1 MFHDNR
7 NCSASDIT
15 ETNDSLFSRG
25 LGNKDKLDK
34 SIAALARAFSLSQFS
49 VEKFNGS
56 DPEIASTWLSRF
68 EKFNSLHNYSEE
80 WTKTAFSLW
89 LDKNA
94 LQWHEAQDFSE
105 KSWKV
110 VKTAFLARYKLSSAK
125 RYERPDK
132 LYNRT
137 QKQSEDFEDF
147 LQELQYEAKHL
158 DRVDDNF
165 IMDAIIRNS
174 QPHIKQFILTRLHGT
189 KDQVLESARIA
200 DAAFGLAT
208 SENDRLVSVTEELVG
223 QVSLLTSVENTRTG
237 GNFSYEHQD
246 DSMYRKQYIQS
257 ATECTDDQHPVKNGT
272 QTFHQYHRSGCAS
285 THVDIRDMSDNDVP
299 CGQNCSPAPRNMSI
313 EEHRVSQPQLWNICG
328 Q

>member
-1 MFHDNR
+1 MFHDNET
-7 NCSASDIT
+7 CSASDIT
-15 ETNDSLFSRG
+15 ETNGSLFSRG
-25 LGNKDKLDK
+25 LGNKDKLDN
-34 SIAALARAFSLSQFS
+34 SFAALARAFSLSQFS
-49 VEKFNGS
+49 LEKFNGS
-56 DPEIASTWLSRF
+56 DPEIASSWLSRY
-68 EKFNSLHNYSEE
+68 EKFNSLHHYSEE

-94 LQWHEAQDFSE
+94 LKWHEAQDFRDN
-105 KSWKV
+105 SWNE
-110 VKTAFLARYKLSSAK
+110 VKTAFLAMYKIGSAK
-125 RYERPDK
+125 RYERLDK
-132 LYNRT
+132 LYNRK

-174 QPHIKQFILTRLHGT
+174 QPHIKQFILTRLHET

-208 SENDRLVSVTEELVG
+208 SENDRLVSVIEELVG
-223 QVSLLTSVENTRTG
+223 QVSLLTSAENTRTG

-246 DSMYRKQYIQS
+246 DSMYRKQYIKTG
-257 ATECTDDQHPVKNGT
+257 TECTDDQQPVKNGT
-272 QTFHQYHRSGCAS
+272 QTFHQHHRSGCAS
-285 THVDIRDMSDNDVP
+285 THVNIRDMSDNDVP
-299 CGQNCSPAPRNMSI
+299 CGQNWSPAPRNMNM
-313 EEHRVSQPQLWNICG
+313 EEHKVSQPLLWNIYG

>member
-1 MFHDNR
+1 MFYDNE

-34 SIAALARAFSLSQFS
+34 SFAALARAFSLSQFS
-49 VEKFNGS
+49 LEKFNGS
-56 DPEIASTWLSRF
+56 DPEIVSSWLSRYV
-68 EKFNSLHNYSEE
+68 KFTSLHNYSEE

-94 LQWHEAQDFSE
+94 LKWHEAQDFSDN
-105 KSWKV
+105 SWNE
-110 VKTAFLARYKLSSAK
+110 VKTAFLERYKLNSTK
-125 RYERPDK
+125 RYERLDK
-132 LYNRT
+132 LYNRK
-137 QKQSEDFEDF
+137 QKPSQDFEDF
-147 LQELQYEAKHL
+147 LQELQYEAKRL
-158 DRVDDNF
+158 DRLDDD
-165 IMDAIIRNS
+165 ILMDAVIRNS
-174 QPHIKQFILTRLHGT
+174 QPHIKQFILTRLHET

-208 SENDRLVSVTEELVG
+208 SENDRLVSVIEELFG
-223 QVSLLTSVENTRTG
+223 QVCLLTSAENTRTG

-246 DSMYRKQYIQS
+246 DSMYRKQYIKS
-257 ATECTDDQHPVKNGT
+257 ATECTDDQHPVKNRT
-272 QTFHQYHRSGCAS
+272 QTFHQHHRSGCAS

-299 CGQNCSPAPRNMSI
+299 CGPNWSPAPRNMNT